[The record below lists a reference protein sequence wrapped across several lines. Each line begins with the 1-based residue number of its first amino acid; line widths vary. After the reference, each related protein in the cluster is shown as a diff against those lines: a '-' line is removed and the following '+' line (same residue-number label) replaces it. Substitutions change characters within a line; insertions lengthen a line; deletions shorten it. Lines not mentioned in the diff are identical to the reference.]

1 MSDHDGDTAR
11 SIFKAGC
18 NPATMEK
25 EPIMATV
32 TYTVE
37 NVIDDAHSN
46 AIVDAIND
54 LAYVSGIAVV
64 TT

>member
-1 MSDHDGDTAR
+1 M
-11 SIFKAGC
+11 GC
-18 NPATMEK
+18 TPATMEK
-25 EPIMATV
+25 EPIVATV

-54 LAYVSGIAVV
+54 LAYVAGVAVV